1 MSKKARALD
10 KDKGI
15 VFHFTCASHVFYLLN
30 LNGNMK
36 ACV

>member
-1 MSKKARALD
+1 MSKKAIALD